1 MAAGTAMVISQ
12 KLSAVF
18 PLHIGGVTFSS
29 YAAVNALLLNLVIA
43 VILTLLLNLRGP
55 VRTIDETCGSDYDD
69 EHGVERS
76 SERAIKE
83 YPAPQVSR

>member
-1 MAAGTAMVISQ
+1 
-12 KLSAVF
+12 
-18 PLHIGGVTFSS
+18 LHIGGVTFSS

-69 EHGVERS
+69 SERGVELS
-76 SERAIKE
+76 SERATKE
-83 YPAPQVSR
+83 YQAPQVSR